1 MYVYG
6 QPANLNQTFRTLN
19 VDSDP
24 VVLAAEHYWH
34 SSCDTFVF
42 DLSALK
48 SPDNYSAQ
56 LATIICG
63 TTNPEN
69 VIMMLD
75 LTFDVLYVLKVFR
88 CLTRLRF

>member
-1 MYVYG
+1 MYVYV
-6 QPANLNQTFRTLN
+6 QPANLNQTFQSLN
-19 VDSDP
+19 VDSDS

-34 SSCDTFVF
+34 SSCNIFVF

-63 TTNPEN
+63 TTNPKD
-69 VIMMLD
+69 VVMMLD
-75 LTFDVLYVLKVFR
+75 LTFDVPYVLKVFR